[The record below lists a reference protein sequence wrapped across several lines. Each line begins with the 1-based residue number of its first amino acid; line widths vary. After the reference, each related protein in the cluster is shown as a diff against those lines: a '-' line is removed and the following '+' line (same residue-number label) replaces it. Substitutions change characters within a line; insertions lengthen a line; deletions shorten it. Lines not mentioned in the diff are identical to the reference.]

1 MDMCATRRKEKRSAI
16 LNFQSKYI
24 YRLELNPLRLI
35 LRIRVVVK
43 KKPPSFFIT
52 FQNVLKVR
60 I

>member
-1 MDMCATRRKEKRSAI
+1 MCATRHKEKRSAI
-16 LNFQSKYI
+16 LNFQSKYS